1 MASEAIKHISV
12 DLDTISFPPVV
23 FVHQGDTWRQIYCSI
38 YMDGVR
44 MDVSSS
50 TETATYSAVLPDEN
64 GVLSKQKNKSCTI
77 TGNQVIV
84 DLSKVTISGHG
95 EGYITVKITSKA
107 DTSKHY
113 RPNNI
118 RLRIQKS
125 ADQ

>member
-1 MASEAIKHISV
+1 MASEAIKHISI
-12 DLDTISFPPVV
+12 DLDTVGASPVV

-44 MDVSSS
+44 MEVSSS

-64 GVLSKQKNKSCTI
+64 GAITKQKNKSCTI
-77 TGNQVIV
+77 TDNQVIV
-84 DLSKVTISGHG
+84 DLSKISIDGYG
-95 EGYITVKITSKA
+95 CGYITIKITSRA
-107 DTSKHY
+107 DTSKHF

-118 RLRIQKS
+118 RLVIQRS